1 MANDITKLIDLEN
14 LSTYKGYS
22 DTAYEPHATTISWA
36 QYQALTPEQKSNGNT
51 YYIPDAP
58 TGLPDLGSM
67 IFVLTGTLTA
77 GQTSLTFTD
86 SRLTNNSLLD
96 FFYLDSDVT
105 FDSFTQNSATSFT
118 LTFTAQASDLT
129 VKVLVY
135 NL

>member
-1 MANDITKLIDLEN
+1 MANDITKLIDLEG
-14 LSTYKGYS
+14 LSTYKGLS
-22 DTAYEPHATTISWA
+22 DQAHEPHAITISWND
-36 QYQALTPEQKSNGNT
+36 YQALTPTEKNNGKT
-51 YYIPDAP
+51 YYVVDAP

-86 SRLTNNSLLD
+86 SRLSANSLLD
-96 FFYLDSDVT
+96 FFYIDSDVT
-105 FDSFTQNSATSFT
+105 YDTFTQNSATSFT
-118 LTFTAQASDLT
+118 LTFESQATDLT